1 MDLISKHNIVHRYER
16 RKLLIA
22 INCVAGLAIFF
33 FGYDQGMMGSVNVS
47 IDYGVNRMKYG
58 HINPEAKQVVV
69 DNSTLQG
76 GIVAVYYL
84 GTLIG
89 CMVGG
94 WVGEKIGRIKV
105 MALGSIWGV
114 VGASLQTSA
123 MNKEWMIC
131 ARLING
137 IGTGMLNVI
146 VPVWATETASH
157 TSRGQ
162 FVAIE
167 FTLNIFGVVVAYWL
181 GFGCSFVDDGY
192 SPFVWRFPIAFQ
204 IIPLLFLF
212 AIVWFFPESPRW
224 LVKVGREAEAR
235 YILGRLRGEDEY
247 GLAEAEFQDIRNVAE
262 LERKSGKLNSY
273 FHMLWDVMPKWAGG
287 ASSGKLHLGRRV
299 QLVVWLQILQEWIGI
314 AGVTIYANDIF
325 NQAGYSVFK
334 SRWIAGIND
343 IFYMFSTLI
352 AVFTLDRL
360 GRRVTLYWG
369 NIVMGISMFL
379 SGGFSRLA
387 QENQDNES
395 KRAAYGAAGAAFTF
409 VFTAG
414 FGATWLTVPWLYP
427 AEIFPLQVRA
437 KGNAWGVVGWSIGN
451 GWTTLLL
458 PTMFKNISEK
468 TFYVFGAC
476 NFISIPIV
484 WAFYPESN
492 QRTLEEMDLL
502 FAADSWWNWDAERT
516 FARLK
521 EENPD
526 LVQAAQR
533 HQSVVSGMEVGAI
546 GTGRKG
552 SRKMS
557 LVPGENAPEK
567 TGESQDGSEGNGEKV
582 G

>member
-1 MDLISKHNIVHRYER
+1 MDLISKHNVVHRFEK

-22 INCVAGLAIFF
+22 INCVAGLSIFF

-47 IDYGVNRMKYG
+47 IDYGVYRMKYG
-58 HINPEAKQVVV
+58 NIKLADGANQVNVQ
-69 DNSTLQG
+69 NSTLQG

-84 GTLIG
+84 GTLVG
-89 CMVGG
+89 CLLGG

-105 MALGSIWGV
+105 IALGSIWGV

-123 MNKEWMIC
+123 MNADWMIC
-131 ARLING
+131 ARLVNG
-137 IGTGMLNVI
+137 IGTGMLNAI
-146 VPVWATETASH
+146 VPVW
-157 TSRGQ
+157 
-162 FVAIE
+162 
-167 FTLNIFGVVVAYWL
+167 
-181 GFGCSFVDDGY
+181 
-192 SPFVWRFPIAFQ
+192 

-212 AIVWFFPESPRW
+212 IIVWFFPESPRW

-247 GLAEAEFQDIRNVAE
+247 GLAEAEFQDIVNVSE
-262 LERKSGKLNSY
+262 LEKKSGKMNSY
-273 FHMLWDVMPKWAGG
+273 FHMLWDAMPSALGG
-287 ASSGKLHLGRRV
+287 GTSGKLHIGRRV
-299 QLVVWLQILQEWIGI
+299 QLVIWLQILQEWIGI

-369 NIVMGISMFL
+369 NVVMGIAMFL

-387 QENQDNES
+387 QENANDQS

-484 WAFYPESN
+484 WALYPESN

-502 FAADSWWNWDAERT
+502 FAADSIWNWDAEKT

-533 HQSVVSGMEVGAI
+533 HQSVVSGAEVGGLPA
-546 GTGRKG
+546 RKG
-552 SRKMS
+552 SRGMS
-557 LVPGENAPEK
+557 LVPGEKMPPAAA
-567 TGESQDGSEGNGEKV
+567 TAQGEKSSSEDGGNNNDKV
-582 G
+582 A